1 MIEEGMRT
9 LICLTMVAGLAWPVF
24 AQTPAP
30 LDPGIQK
37 VIQVA
42 IVTRDIQA
50 SAQRWA
56 AVLGMPVPAI
66 STTRPGNE
74 VKELYRGKPSTGQ
87 AKLAFFRLGQVT
99 LELIEP
105 VGPDTS
111 WREYLDKNGEG
122 VQHLGFQVS
131 DIEKANASAAAMGF
145 PPLHRGRYD
154 KDNGSYSYVDS
165 QKALGV
171 VIEFLQSDPPK
182 Q

>member
-1 MIEEGMRT
+1 MRT
-9 LICLTMVAGLAWPVF
+9 LFCLLLLAALSLPLA
-24 AQTPAP
+24 AQAPAP
-30 LDPGIQK
+30 VDPGIQK
-37 VIQVA
+37 VVQVA
-42 IVTRDIQA
+42 IVSRDIEA
-50 SAQRWA
+50 SVKRWA
-56 AVLGMPVPAI
+56 AVLGMPAPSI

-74 VKELYRGKPSTGQ
+74 VKELYRGRSSMGQ

-122 VQHLGFQVS
+122 VQHLGFQVT
-131 DIEKANASAAAMGF
+131 DIEKATANAAALGYVS
-145 PPLHRGRYD
+145 LHRGRYD

-171 VIEFLQSDPPK
+171 VLEFLQSDPPK